1 MQRLKDTYS
10 DLAHLYRFHRLL
22 LDAIDEK
29 GFSATTYLKEKQHS
43 LVIAIEGEQA
53 PSRKK
58 KERAPKERKPKE
70 KKPKEEKEKTYV
82 TSYKLYT
89 AGMSIPDIAAAR
101 SLTISTIFS
110 HLAKYVE
117 TGQIP
122 LEDIV
127 PQDHIDIIRKA
138 IEAAGTDNGLTSI
151 KALCPDDVT
160 YQEIS
165 LIAKLDAGK
174 V

>member
-127 PQDHIDIIRKA
+127 PQDHIDIIRRA
-138 IEAAGTDNGLTSI
+138 ITAAGTDDGLTSI

-160 YQEIS
+160 YEEIR
-165 LIAKLDAGK
+165 LVIKLNVGK